1 VGPIE
6 SNANY
11 PLSSEPAAGYGSDP
25 ATRNGEVIL
34 TNALNGKYIKVTAD
48 GYEHVT
54 DRAEATRF
62 ADHSAAALK
71 AGELVT
77 AAKAKQAASQ
87 QDKLAA

>member
-1 VGPIE
+1 MGQIE
-6 SNANY
+6 INNTW

-25 ATRNGEVIL
+25 ATRNSEVIL
-34 TNALNGKYIKVTAD
+34 TNVLNGKHIKVTAD

-62 ADHSAAALK
+62 ADHSVAALK
-71 AGELVT
+71 AGELVS